1 MDDGMLALC
10 NAAVVLTAVII
21 AVASRGRTAA
31 VVLLAG
37 SLFALIAN
45 LWRHD

>member
-1 MDDGMLALC
+1 MDEGMLALC

-21 AVASRGRTAA
+21 PIASRGRTAA

-37 SLFALIAN
+37 SFFALIAN
-45 LWRHD
+45 LWTHQ